1 MADLKELQE
10 TLRSAIADGGQH
22 KVFFYAAKDKGA
34 GLRHGFIAVIDG
46 KSCQIN
52 FEQLD
57 NERALNEIAR
67 LKFIKVQNLPMLDQN
82 PAVGSNPLLNAAF
95 VLKRI
100 DPDQPPAGDA
110 GSVDSGSAD
119 AGSAYAGSGRGNPV
133 ADAIAAL
140 APPANVMLSHMRLK
154 EAATALLETYYGHS
168 APQKVAEAEAKFP
181 PETRPVEFLNACR
194 QSAAV
199 LVGMP
204 KATEVFKGLY
214 DTLG

>member
-34 GLRHGFIAVIDG
+34 GLRHGFIAVVDG

-67 LKFIKVQNLPMLDQN
+67 LKFIKVQNLPMIDQN

-95 VLKRI
+95 VLKRF
-100 DPDQPPAGDA
+100 DPDQAPAAAAAGPVDA
-110 GSVDSGSAD
+110 GPAHV
-119 AGSAYAGSGRGNPV
+119 GSGGGNPL

-140 APPANVMLSHMRLK
+140 APPVNLSRMRLK
-154 EAATALLETYYGHS
+154 EEATALLETYYGHS
-168 APQKVAEAEAKFP
+168 APQKVAEAEARFP
-181 PETRPVEFLNACR
+181 PATQPVEFLNACR
-194 QSAAV
+194 QSAAL

-204 KATEVFKGLY
+204 KATEVFKSLY
-214 DTLG
+214 DSLG

>member
-34 GLRHGFIAVIDG
+34 GLRHGFIAVVDG

-67 LKFIKVQNLPMLDQN
+67 LKFIKVQNLPMIDQN

-95 VLKRI
+95 VLKRF
-100 DPDQPPAGDA
+100 DPDQAPTGAAAGPVDA
-110 GSVDSGSAD
+110 GSVNV
-119 AGSAYAGSGRGNPV
+119 GSGGGNPL

-140 APPANVMLSHMRLK
+140 APPSSVLLAHMRLK
-154 EAATALLETYYGHS
+154 EEATALLETYYGHS

-181 PETRPVEFLNACR
+181 PATQPVEFLNACR
-194 QSAAV
+194 QSAAL

-214 DTLG
+214 DGLG

>member
-10 TLRSAIADGGQH
+10 TLRSAVAEGGQH

-34 GLRHGFIAVIDG
+34 GLRHGFIAVVDG
-46 KSCQIN
+46 TSCQIN

-57 NERALNEIAR
+57 NERALNEIVR

-82 PAVGSNPLLNAAF
+82 PAVGSNSLLNAAF
-95 VLKRI
+95 VLNRF
-100 DPDQPPAGDA
+100 DLDRPPVGNA
-110 GSVDSGSAD
+110 GSAD
-119 AGSAYAGSGRGNPV
+119 TSSADTGSVGARGLHGNPI

-140 APPANVMLSHMRLK
+140 SPPANVSLSHMRLK
-154 EAATALLETYYGHS
+154 EEAIALLETYYGHS

-181 PETRPVEFLNACR
+181 PSTRPIEFLNACR

-214 DTLG
+214 DTLS